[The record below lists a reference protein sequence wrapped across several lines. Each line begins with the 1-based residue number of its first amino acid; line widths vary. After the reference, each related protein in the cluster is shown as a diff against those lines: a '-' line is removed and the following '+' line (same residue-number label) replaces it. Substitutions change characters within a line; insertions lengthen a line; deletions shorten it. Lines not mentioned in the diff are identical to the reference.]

1 MIRDRETRE
10 RVMADTA
17 EPQAVTITMQDFVDG
32 QPTDAAD
39 GRTSPIINLSTG
51 KVYAE
56 APLSGPGDVD
66 GACQVA
72 AAFGTWRD
80 TTPSPRASSMS

>member
-1 MIRDRETRE
+1 
-10 RVMADTA
+10 
-17 EPQAVTITMQDFVDG
+17 
-32 QPTDAAD
+32 
-39 GRTSPIINLSTG
+39 
-51 KVYAE
+51 VYAE